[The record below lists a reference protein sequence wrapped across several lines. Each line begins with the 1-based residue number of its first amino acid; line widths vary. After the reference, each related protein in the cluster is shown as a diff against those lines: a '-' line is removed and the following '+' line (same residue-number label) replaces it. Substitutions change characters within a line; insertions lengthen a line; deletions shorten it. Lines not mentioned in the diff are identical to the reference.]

1 MFLLFFVLLAAGIG
15 QDIASAIALGL
26 DCADDQVKLIIF
38 KHNSGNMFHQ
48 REESVSIRGVTD
60 STLHTFVQ
68 EKPLYAFNENRTT
81 EYCVPKTK
89 DLVYEV
95 VLRDSYDFFTIFDC
109 RKGNGWDDGAYVE
122 VRSGSNF
129 LLFKGHCQ
137 SGEEESYKIRCTVCS
152 YCLV

>member
-1 MFLLFFVLLAAGIG
+1 MFLLFFVLLTAGIG
-15 QDIASAIALGL
+15 QKISSAIALGL
-26 DCADDQVKLIIF
+26 DCTDDQVKLIIF
-38 KHNSGNMFHQ
+38 KHNSGAMFHQ

-95 VLRDSYDFFTIFDC
+95 VLRDSY
-109 RKGNGWDDGAYVE
+109 E
-122 VRSGSNF
+122 F
-129 LLFKGHCQ
+129 LLFSTVERGMDGMMERTSKFVREHTFCF
-137 SGEEESYKIRCTVCS
+137 SKVTVNRERRNPIRFDVPFVHTV
-152 YCLV
+152 

>member
-1 MFLLFFVLLAAGIG
+1 MFLLFFVLLTAGIG
-15 QDIASAIALGL
+15 QKISSAIALGL
-26 DCADDQVKLIIF
+26 DCTDDQVKLIIF
-38 KHNSGNMFHQ
+38 KHNSGAMFHQ

-95 VLRDSYDFFTIFDC
+95 VLRDSYEFLPFSTVERGMDGMMERTSKFVRDQTFCFSKVTVKRERRNPIRFD
-109 RKGNGWDDGAYVE
+109 VPF
-122 VRSGSNF
+122 V
-129 LLFKGHCQ
+129 H
-137 SGEEESYKIRCTVCS
+137 TV
-152 YCLV
+152 

>member
-1 MFLLFFVLLAAGIG
+1 MFLLFFVLLTAGIG
-15 QDIASAIALGL
+15 QKISSAIALGL
-26 DCADDQVKLIIF
+26 DCTDDQVKLIIF
-38 KHNSGNMFHQ
+38 KHNSGAMFHQ

-95 VLRDSYDFFTIFDC
+95 VLRDSY
-109 RKGNGWDDGAYVE
+109 E
-122 VRSGSNF
+122 F
-129 LLFKGHCQ
+129 LLFSTVERGMDGMMERTSKFVRDQTFCF
-137 SGEEESYKIRCTVCS
+137 SKVTVNRERRNPIRFDVPFVHTV
-152 YCLV
+152 